1 MTAVTIVV
9 PTFDRAGYVE
19 TAIDSLLRQ
28 DHPDLEVIALDDGSQ
43 DATPE
48 ILARIAER
56 APAGRFRWTRHAN
69 VGQAETINRGF
80 AMARGELLGYLS
92 SDDYLLPGAISR
104 LVAAAEAEPDA
115 EVVYPA
121 WRIVDGA
128 ERVIDTIDP
137 GPHDFVSSLRWGL
150 CFPGVGVL
158 VRRRLY
164 ERIGGWDPR
173 YRTCPDW
180 EWWLRARDARFVRVP
195 EVLGAWRAHPGAT
208 SISHDPLEGLRE
220 RTRLLD
226 ELFADP
232 ELPAEARAARNEIY
246 ATTLILQA
254 LTLEGRELGTTGR
267 RFVVEDRIGPLFSD
281 SGSREVE
288 EDRLRL
294 SQARRT
300 ADAALDA
307 TRRAAEERRLTI
319 AVLQQT
325 VEQAQERIAGLEAE
339 LAARPPVAPAAAP
352 AAAAGAADDAASAA
366 VTAPVVR
373 PPWLRVGRRLTPAR
387 LRHPLG
393 VLVHRVRA
401 AVR

>member
-1 MTAVTIVV
+1 MTSVTIVV

-19 TAIDSLLRQ
+19 TAIDSVLRQ
-28 DHPDLEVIALDDGSQ
+28 DHPDLELIVLDDGSQ

-48 ILARIAER
+48 VLARIAER

-69 VGQAETINRGF
+69 VGQSETINRGF

-104 LVAAAEAEPDA
+104 LVAAAEAEPEA
-115 EVVYPA
+115 EVVYPG

-128 ERVIDTIDP
+128 DRVLDTITP
-137 GPHDFVSSLRWGL
+137 AQHDFADALRWGL
-150 CFPGVGVL
+150 CVPGVGAL

-195 EVLGAWRAHPGAT
+195 EILGAWRAHPGAT
-208 SISHDPLEGLRE
+208 SIAHDPLEGLQE
-220 RTRLLD
+220 RITLLE

-232 ELPAEARAARNEIY
+232 ELPAAVRAARNEAY
-246 ATTLILQA
+246 AATLILQA
-254 LTLEGRELGTTGR
+254 LTIEGRELGTAGR
-267 RFVVEDRIGPLFSD
+267 RFAVEDRIGPLFSD
-281 SGSREVE
+281 RGRREVE
-288 EDRLRL
+288 ADRLRL

-307 TRRAAEERRLTI
+307 TRRAAEERRLAN

-325 VEQAQERIAGLEAE
+325 LDQARERIAQLEAE
-339 LAARPPVAPAAAP
+339 LAARPPAAP
-352 AAAAGAADDAASAA
+352 APDPTAPAPTSSA
-366 VTAPVVR
+366 VTAPAER